1 MHRNNDK
8 LASLVL
14 LLNFFLTALSFVP
27 PHRYFRLPTVG
38 TTPIPASGLTLMKA
52 TNNFANN
59 EIVTIECH
67 LRPEG
72 SFVPEPLFD
81 GIIMDASP
89 ESSETLTFALGKG
102 NYLPGLHDLVSTMDI
117 AQSIQKKSIDAGWGA
132 WNPDLQATIAFE
144 SLKGSGLDTSV
155 IKKGVELVMGNGI
168 RAVVTEISEDETE
181 FVVDANPPLAGASY
195 LADVKLLSRE
205 FGPTEFLYSPKE
217 FLDSKYQ
224 VATFALG
231 CFWGGELAYMRE
243 PGVVGTK
250 VGYTQGE
257 KSNPSYKEVC
267 SGSTGHTE
275 SVMILYDSTIVSYK
289 RLVLFAMDRLGES
302 KYLLNQVGNDK

>member
-1 MHRNNDK
+1 
-8 LASLVL
+8 
-14 LLNFFLTALSFVP
+14 
-27 PHRYFRLPTVG
+27 
-38 TTPIPASGLTLMKA
+38 
-52 TNNFANN
+52 
-59 EIVTIECH
+59 
-67 LRPEG
+67 
-72 SFVPEPLFD
+72 
-81 GIIMDASP
+81 
-89 ESSETLTFALGKG
+89 
-102 NYLPGLHDLVSTMDI
+102 
-117 AQSIQKKSIDAGWGA
+117 
-132 WNPDLQATIAFE
+132 LQATVAFE
-144 SLKGSGLDTSV
+144 SLKGGGLDTSA

-168 RAVVTEISEDETE
+168 RAVVTEISDDETE

-205 FGPTEFLYSPKE
+205 FGPTEFLYSPNDE

-231 CFWGGELAYMRE
+231 CFWGIELAYMRE

-257 KSNPSYKEVC
+257 KNDPSYKEVC

-275 SVMILYDSTIVSYK
+275 SVMILYDSTIVSYE
-289 RLVLFAMDRLGES
+289 RLVLFAMDKLGES